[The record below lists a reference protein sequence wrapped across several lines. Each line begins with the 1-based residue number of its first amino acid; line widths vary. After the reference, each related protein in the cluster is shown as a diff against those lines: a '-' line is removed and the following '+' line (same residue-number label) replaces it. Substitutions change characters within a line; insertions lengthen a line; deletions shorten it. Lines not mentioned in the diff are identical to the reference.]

1 MSDNFVRG
9 AADTDFRNEGEKS
22 GSGDI
27 FCKNCDKKTR
37 HESNGSD
44 SNCVKCGYSP
54 IENEAGLIINLNNLD
69 LDMKEHSEAVYEDQI
84 GARTQLDL
92 RGQKKNQN
100 KLTKPQKTQLAHVD
114 EIDEHK
120 RLLGICRLA
129 LKEEDDEEEKLKIKM
144 EISEHKKEIKRLE
157 KILTVPSVEV
167 DYHRLARL
175 QARMQTKVEKQI
187 GLNRERFSEILKS
200 FGADDQI
207 ESFTRRIWEKTLK
220 LKLQRGRYLVP
231 NVLACLIIALKIS
244 SKRYDLD
251 KEIIFSYTPGQR
263 DTPRWLLKKQVW
275 SAEKLIHERVFGKI
289 SCRRNKKTGELCP
302 DLPHWLQDSCPRV
315 DWKIPVKDHKEDI
328 ELNLRSFAENTKLK
342 FPINPVLSSAIE
354 IFDNEEAKMIAS
366 GKYPSTII
374 ASVIYLALLE
384 NNVEISYIEFL
395 SGYPTKASEA
405 GVRQLCKAINDGLKL
420 GIQLNF

>member
-1 MSDNFVRG
+1 MSDE
-9 AADTDFRNEGEKS
+9 FRTEGEIS
-22 GSGDI
+22 ESGDI
-27 FCKNCDKKTR
+27 FCENCDEKTR
-37 HESNGSD
+37 HVSNGSD

-84 GARTQLDL
+84 GARTMLDL
-92 RGQKKNQN
+92 RGQKKKNQN
-100 KLTKPQKTQLAHVD
+100 KLTKPQKTQQVHVGKI
-114 EIDEHK
+114 EEHK
-120 RLLGICRLA
+120 RLLDICRLA
-129 LKEEDDEEEKLKIKM
+129 LKEEKDENEIQEIQK

-167 DYHRLARL
+167 NYHRLAAL

-251 KEIIFSYTPGQR
+251 KDIIFSYTPGEG

-289 SCRRNKKTGELCP
+289 SCRTNKKTGELYP

-315 DWKIPVKDHKEDI
+315 DLKIPVKDHKEDI
-328 ELNLRSFAENTKLK
+328 ELNLRSFAENTELK
-342 FPINPVLSSAIE
+342 PPINPILSSAIG
-354 IFDNEEAKMIAS
+354 IFDNEEAKIIAG

-384 NNVEISYIEFL
+384 NNVEISYMEFL

>member
-1 MSDNFVRG
+1 MSDNFFRG
-9 AADTDFRNEGEKS
+9 ASEDDFRTEGEKS

-27 FCKNCDKKTR
+27 FCKNCDEKTR
-37 HESNGSD
+37 HESNGSN
-44 SNCVKCGYSP
+44 SNCVKCGFSA
-54 IENEAGLIINLNNLD
+54 IENEVGLTIDLNNLD

-100 KLTKPQKTQLAHVD
+100 KLTKPQKTQQVHVG
-114 EIDEHK
+114 EIEDHK
-120 RLLGICRLA
+120 RLLGVCRLA
-129 LKEEDDEEEKLKIKM
+129 LKEEKDENEIQEIQK

-167 DYHRLARL
+167 NYHRLAAL

-187 GLNRERFSEILKS
+187 GLIRERFSEILKS

-251 KEIIFSYTPGQR
+251 KEIIFSYTPGEG